1 MITATKMLYLY
12 VETPLHAGVGSGL
25 SSIDLP
31 TGCATR
37 LQQASREIEAHFRWR
52 SDHFVSY

>member
-1 MITATKMLYLY
+1 MILDTTTLYLY

-31 TGCATR
+31 IN
-37 LQQASREIEAHFRWR
+37 ASAPL
-52 SDHFVSY
+52 STQ